1 MKRIKLFENFLN
13 EAEMTF
19 DELQSKFKKAGMEV
33 TKPVGSP
40 DRGNNGRMFVAMPP
54 VDGMQYVADVYDFN
68 NVKQFIDKY
77 KRIQRH
83 NDIIEK
89 VYKYI
94 ESKYGKEIWIMSGGG
109 AQLQAFYGNNTG
121 YLATLY
127 LDMEDP
133 DDNDDLEAAGRGDG
147 STFTLTVNGSKND
160 KNFKDL
166 HISKVEVLYS
176 RDLYGRS
183 DDDMEGLE
191 EYYDADNVLK
201 LLKKKYPKA
210 KFIKQK
216 YYDVAECVFL
226 STDHDGNLLNSW
238 NRDSDSYDDGLV
250 KEFAKF
256 LKEHGLKWYW
266 HSKESFSHWD
276 GIEIIPT
283 DYKGYEEYYK
293 NKSGK

>member
-1 MKRIKLFENFLN
+1 MKFVKLFENFLN
-13 EAEMTF
+13 EAEMSF
-19 DELQSKFKKAGMEV
+19 DDLHSKFKNAGMEV
-33 TKPVGSP
+33 TKPIGSP
-40 DRGNNGRMFVAMPP
+40 ERGSGRMFVAMPP
-54 VDGMQYVADVYDFN
+54 VNGMQYVADVYDFN

-89 VYKYI
+89 VYKFI

-109 AQLQAFYGNNTG
+109 AQLQAFYGNKDG

-133 DDNDDLEAAGRGDG
+133 KDNDDLLAAGRGDG

-160 KNFKDL
+160 KNFKDC
-166 HISKVEVLYS
+166 HIPNVEVLYS

-210 KFIKQK
+210 KFKKRK
-216 YYDVAECVFL
+216 YYDKAECVFL
-226 STDHDGNLLNSW
+226 SEEHDGGLLNSW
-238 NRDSDSYDDGLV
+238 NRDSNSYNDGLEI
-250 KEFAKF
+250 EFAKF

-266 HSKESFSHWD
+266 HSEEGRTHWD

-283 DYKGYEEYYK
+283 DYKGYTEYYK
-293 NKSGK
+293 NKSKA